1 MGEAE
6 VPEGVV
12 VGKSRAEVAEV
23 GNQSVEA
30 AAGEAVYALG
40 GDDVDVD
47 GVGVGGAEG
56 EGGGVPDGVDDDVVD
71 WMEWTVP

>member
-1 MGEAE
+1 M
-6 VPEGVV
+6 
-12 VGKSRAEVAEV
+12 GKS
-23 GNQSVEA
+23 G
-30 AAGEAVYALG
+30 YDLG
-40 GDDVDVD
+40 GDNFDID